1 MSSAFERLQK
11 IAEEKRLRER
21 VDKPKF
27 EVVPNS
33 EVNLLKLAPPGTP
46 VPASAGAKQPAAP
59 ERDFTKV
66 ANSIVRQIPSGIF
79 PGKSKQ
85 IYDYLYSLTRGAIK
99 PTRTV
104 RISKAALMR
113 GSGIKSTHTFYNNI
127 RHLEAIE
134 LLILTR
140 IDGEQEGNLYEVFVP
155 EEISED
161 LAQLAQ
167 LAQLGQLGQKLL
179 LAPSAETALGAL
191 GASPI
196 NTVTSRVP
204 KTSLKTRTK
213 NDDDSRAN
221 EAFSRMIKKLDS
233 AVKKITGKH
242 TSEQE
247 AEKWESLAEL
257 LVLELEVAA
266 SRTNGI
272 SSVPAFLTEILRR
285 QFFSSKQPNQ
295 FSSTKTSKTKIDTV
309 GKTESGSYEIKPL
322 DKNGRESALAELQEF
337 SETDFLQ
344 DFKKWYVEEDWN
356 WLMKELRI
364 E

>member
-1 MSSAFERLQK
+1 
-11 IAEEKRLRER
+11 
-21 VDKPKF
+21 
-27 EVVPNS
+27 
-33 EVNLLKLAPPGTP
+33 
-46 VPASAGAKQPAAP
+46 
-59 ERDFTKV
+59 
-66 ANSIVRQIPSGIF
+66 
-79 PGKSKQ
+79 
-85 IYDYLYSLTRGAIK
+85 
-99 PTRTV
+99 
-104 RISKAALMR
+104 
-113 GSGIKSTHTFYNNI
+113 
-127 RHLEAIE
+127 
-134 LLILTR
+134 
-140 IDGEQEGNLYEVFVP
+140 
-155 EEISED
+155 
-161 LAQLAQ
+161 
-167 LAQLGQLGQKLL
+167 
-179 LAPSAETALGAL
+179 
-191 GASPI
+191 
-196 NTVTSRVP
+196 
-204 KTSLKTRTK
+204 
-213 NDDDSRAN
+213 
-221 EAFSRMIKKLDS
+221 MIKKLDS